1 MVLEYARRHQ
11 ARHETYS
18 PAGHA
23 DEMIAPMSAEGEGQ
37 RAGLG
42 GSPDDAGPD
51 KPVPPRVAKLAA
63 GRPVREVWENEVGG
77 RTFEV
82 GGAEDRY
89 FIKWTPSGSGI
100 DLAQEATRLE
110 WAAAYITVPRVF
122 AEGADDTGSWLV
134 TSALPGQ
141 NAVTPRWLA
150 EPATAVA
157 AIGEGLRA
165 MHEAM
170 PVTACPFS
178 WMAEHQLADAR
189 RRAELG
195 HLDPAGWHPVH
206 HSLSTGQA
214 LDRLAD
220 VPPVER
226 MVVCHGDACAPNTL
240 ITDDGRCSGH
250 VDFGQLGVA
259 DRWADLAVA
268 TWSVEWNY
276 GAVWEE
282 ELLSAYGVAPDPD
295 RTRYYRLLW
304 DLGP

>member
-1 MVLEYARRHQ
+1 MDA
-11 ARHETYS
+11 
-18 PAGHA
+18 
-23 DEMIAPMSAEGEGQ
+23 AEEQ
-37 RAGLG
+37 QTSRS
-42 GSPDDAGPD
+42 GSLDDAHPKN
-51 KPVPPRVAKLAA
+51 KPTPPRVAKLAV

-82 GGAEDRY
+82 GGAADRY
-89 FIKWTPSGSGI
+89 FIKWTPAGSGI

-110 WAAAYITVPRVF
+110 WAGSRITVPRVF
-122 AEGADDTGSWLV
+122 AQGADDAGSWLI
-134 TSALPGQ
+134 TSALPGRS
-141 NAVTPRWLA
+141 AVTPRWLA

-178 WMAEHQLADAR
+178 WRVEDQLADAR
-189 RRAELG
+189 RRARLG
-195 HLDPAGWHPVH
+195 HLDPAAWHPVH
-206 HSLSTGQA
+206 HSLSTEQA
-214 LDRLAD
+214 LDQLAGIPPPDRL
-220 VPPVER
+220 
-226 MVVCHGDACAPNTL
+226 VVCHGDACAPNTL
-240 ITDDGRCSGH
+240 ITEDGRCSGH

-276 GAVWEE
+276 GPEWEDL
-282 ELLSAYGVAPDPD
+282 LLSAYGIAPDPD